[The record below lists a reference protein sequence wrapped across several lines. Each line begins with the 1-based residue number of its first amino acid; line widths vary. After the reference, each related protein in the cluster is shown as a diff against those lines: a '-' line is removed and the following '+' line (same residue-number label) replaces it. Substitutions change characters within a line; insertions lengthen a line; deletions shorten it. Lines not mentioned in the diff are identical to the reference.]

1 MRYDLN
7 YMVNFP
13 SCSNRLSIGL
23 ISLLLLGA
31 TACSRQRGPDVQ
43 AMRMDVV
50 PVSVAAAMKKTV
62 PVQLTAIGNV
72 EASSTVSIK
81 SQVGGEL
88 LKVNF
93 IEGQEVAKGDL
104 LFEIDPLPF
113 QSDINRAEANLGRD
127 AAQLKQSEEN
137 LARDIAQ
144 AKNAALTKQRYQQL
158 VEKGIIPKDQY
169 DSASSNA
176 EALDAAVRA
185 DRAAIENAKEMI
197 QADRAALETAKI
209 QLGYCSIRAPIE
221 GRTGSLMVHQGNI
234 IKATDV
240 ALVVINRIH
249 PIYVSF
255 SVPEQ
260 NLADLK
266 KYMSQGKLNVEAAI
280 PNDSG
285 EPEKG
290 VLSFLDNAVDAQTGT
305 IRLKATY
312 QNESKRLWPGQ
323 FVNVTLTLSQL
334 SDAVVVP
341 NEAVQSGQ
349 SGPFVFVV
357 KPDLSA
363 ESRPITPGKVV
374 AGETVIERGLQAGE
388 KVVTDGQLRLVPGAK
403 VQIKEAVGGNQEHSS

>member
-1 MRYDLN
+1 
-7 YMVNFP
+7 
-13 SCSNRLSIGL
+13 
-23 ISLLLLGA
+23 
-31 TACSRQRGPDVQ
+31 
-43 AMRMDVV
+43 MDAV
-50 PVSVAAAMKKTV
+50 PVSVAAALKKTV

-81 SQVGGEL
+81 SLVGGEL

-93 IEGQEVAKGDL
+93 IEGQEVAKGEL

-113 QSDINRAEANLGRD
+113 QSDMKRAEANLGRD
-127 AAQLKQSEEN
+127 GAQLKQSEEN

-144 AKNAALTKQRYQQL
+144 AKNADLTKQRYQQL
-158 VEKGIIPKDQY
+158 VEKGIIPKDQF

-185 DRAAIENAKEMI
+185 DRAAIDNAKEMI
-197 QADRAALETAKI
+197 QADKAALEAAKI
-209 QLGYCSIRAPIE
+209 QLGYCTIRAPIE
-221 GRTGSLMVHQGNI
+221 GRTGSLMVHQGNVV
-234 IKATDV
+234 KANDV

-249 PIYVSF
+249 PIYVTF

-260 NLADLK
+260 NLADIK
-266 KYMSQGKLNVEAAI
+266 KYMSQGKLSVEAVI

-285 EPEKG
+285 EPERG
-290 VLSFLDNAVDAQTGT
+290 LLSFLDNAVDAQTGT

-312 QNESKRLWPGQ
+312 PNESKRLWPGQ
-323 FVNVTLTLSQL
+323 FVNVTLTLSRL

-341 NEAVQSGQ
+341 NEAVQTGQ
-349 SGPFVFVV
+349 TGPFVFVV
-357 KPDLSA
+357 KSDLSA

-374 AGETVIERGLQAGE
+374 AGETVIEKGLQAGE

-403 VQIKEAVGGNQEHSS
+403 VQIKEPVGGSQEHSS